1 MENTLTILLDDYEV
15 LRSHDERMTKRCKEL
30 EQTISDLTR
39 EKGQM
44 VIRETLCVSPN
55 DSSILCIDY
64 EVLNAKG
71 AAKRV
76 EDLYKDNI
84 ESLEQEVEKLTE
96 AKAQIEKDKDS
107 CDERLLATE
116 MELYNLKNRN
126 WWQRL
131 WNKH

>member
-1 MENTLTILLDDYEV
+1 MENILTISLDDYEV
-15 LRSHDERMTKRCKEL
+15 LRSHDESMTKRCKEL

-55 DSSILCIDY
+55 DNSILCVDY

-71 AAKRV
+71 AAKHV

-84 ESLEQEVEKLTE
+84 ENLEQEVERLNNE
-96 AKAQIEKDKDS
+96 MNARAKDWS
-107 CDERLLATE
+107 HRLLAAE
-116 MELYNLKNRN
+116 NELCNLKSRK

>member
-1 MENTLTILLDDYEV
+1 MGNTLTISLDDYEE

-30 EQTISDLTR
+30 VQTFSDLTR

-44 VIRETLCVSPN
+44 VIRETLCVSPDDN
-55 DSSILCIDY
+55 SILCVDY

-71 AAKRV
+71 AAKHV

-84 ESLEQEVEKLTE
+84 ESLEQEVERLNNE
-96 AKAQIEKDKDS
+96 MNAGAKDCSQ
-107 CDERLLATE
+107 RLLAAE
-116 MELYNLKNRN
+116 NELCNLKSRN